1 VTGLIEHLERQLASA
16 RRLLQTVI
24 AQRDAIRAQD
34 VEGVLAKLAEVQQEM
49 GRRMQLE
56 RERDVL
62 LDQAST
68 ALRRPAADLT
78 LEMLL
83 VLVPAGDAARAR
95 TLSAELRGT
104 LSETARI
111 HGQNRVLIRQELAF
125 LDHLMRVLSG
135 TPEGAYSAGG
145 GSSST
150 PQIANLIDTRV

>member
-1 VTGLIEHLERQLASA
+1 MTGLIDHLERQLASA

-34 VEGVLAKLAEVQQEM
+34 VESVLARLAEVQQEM

-68 ALRRPAADLT
+68 ALRRPASDLT
-78 LEMLL
+78 LEMIL
-83 VLVPAGDAARAR
+83 VLLPGDDAVQAR

-135 TPEGAYSAGG
+135 TPEGAYSAAG
-145 GSSST
+145 GSST
-150 PQIANLIDTRV
+150 RPQVLNLIDMRV

>member
-1 VTGLIEHLERQLASA
+1 MTGLIDHLERQLASA

-34 VEGVLAKLAEVQQEM
+34 VESVLARLAEVQQEM

-68 ALRRPAADLT
+68 ALRRPASDLT
-78 LEMLL
+78 LEMIL
-83 VLVPAGDAARAR
+83 VLLPGDDAVQARA
-95 TLSAELRGT
+95 LSAELRGT

-135 TPEGAYSAGG
+135 TPEGAYSAAG
-145 GSSST
+145 GSST
-150 PQIANLIDTRV
+150 RPQVLNLIDTRV

>member
-1 VTGLIEHLERQLASA
+1 VTGLIDHLERQLASA
-16 RRLLQTVI
+16 QRLLQTVI

-34 VEGVLAKLAEVQQEM
+34 VEGVLARLAEVQQEM

-68 ALRRPAADLT
+68 ALRRPASDLT
-78 LEMLL
+78 LEMIL
-83 VLVPAGDAARAR
+83 VLVPAGDAVRAR

-135 TPEGAYSAGG
+135 TPEGAYSAAG
-145 GSSST
+145 GSSSI

>member
-1 VTGLIEHLERQLASA
+1 MTGLVDHLERQLASA
-16 RRLLQTVI
+16 QRLLQTVI

-34 VEGVLAKLAEVQQEM
+34 VEGVLARLAEVQQEM

-68 ALRRPAADLT
+68 ALRRPASDLT
-78 LEMLL
+78 LEMIL
-83 VLVPAGDAARAR
+83 VLVPAGDAVRAR

-111 HGQNRVLIRQELAF
+111 HSQNRVLIRQELAF
-125 LDHLMRVLSG
+125 L
-135 TPEGAYSAGG
+135 
-145 GSSST
+145 SSIRGRPPAMGFLRGYGCNFCAQTGYLEHIS
-150 PQIANLIDTRV
+150 V

>member
-1 VTGLIEHLERQLASA
+1 VTGLIDHLERQLASA
-16 RRLLQTVI
+16 QRLLQTVI

-34 VEGVLAKLAEVQQEM
+34 VEGVLARLAEVQQEM

-68 ALRRPAADLT
+68 ALRRPASDLT
-78 LEMLL
+78 LEMIL
-83 VLVPAGDAARAR
+83 VLVPADDAVRAR

-104 LSETARI
+104 LSETARV

-145 GSSST
+145 VSPST

>member
-1 VTGLIEHLERQLASA
+1 MTGLIDHLERQLASA

-34 VEGVLAKLAEVQQEM
+34 VESVLARLAEVQQEM

-68 ALRRPAADLT
+68 ALRRPASDLT
-78 LEMLL
+78 LEMIL
-83 VLVPAGDAARAR
+83 VLLPGDDAVQARA
-95 TLSAELRGT
+95 LSAELRGT

-135 TPEGAYSAGG
+135 TPEGAYSAAG
-145 GSSST
+145 GSST
-150 PQIANLIDTRV
+150 RPQVLNLIDMRV

>member
-16 RRLLQTVI
+16 QRLLQTVI

-34 VEGVLAKLAEVQQEM
+34 VEGVLARLAEVQQEM

-56 RERDVL
+56 RDRDVL

-68 ALRRPAADLT
+68 ALRRPASDLT
-78 LEMLL
+78 LEMIL
-83 VLVPAGDAARAR
+83 VLVPAGDVERAR

-135 TPEGAYSAGG
+135 TPEGAYSAAGA
-145 GSSST
+145 SSST
-150 PQIANLIDTRV
+150 PQILNLIDTRV

>member
-1 VTGLIEHLERQLASA
+1 MTGLIDHLERQLASA

-34 VEGVLAKLAEVQQEM
+34 VESVLARLAEVQQEM

-68 ALRRPAADLT
+68 ALRRPASDLT
-78 LEMLL
+78 LEMILALL
-83 VLVPAGDAARAR
+83 PGDDAVQARA
-95 TLSAELRGT
+95 LSAELRGT

-135 TPEGAYSAGG
+135 TPEGAYSAAG
-145 GSSST
+145 GSST
-150 PQIANLIDTRV
+150 RPQVLNLIDMRV

>member
-1 VTGLIEHLERQLASA
+1 MTGLIDHLERQLASA

-34 VEGVLAKLAEVQQEM
+34 VESVLARLAEVQQEM

-68 ALRRPAADLT
+68 ALRRPASDLT
-78 LEMLL
+78 LEMIL
-83 VLVPAGDAARAR
+83 VLLPGDDAVQARA
-95 TLSAELRGT
+95 LSAELRGT

-135 TPEGAYSAGG
+135 MPEGAYSAAG
-145 GSSST
+145 GSST
-150 PQIANLIDTRV
+150 RPQVLNLIDTRV

>member
-1 VTGLIEHLERQLASA
+1 MTGLIDHLERQLASA

-34 VEGVLAKLAEVQQEM
+34 VESVLARLAEVQQEM

-68 ALRRPAADLT
+68 ALRRPESVLT
-78 LEMLL
+78 LEMIL
-83 VLVPAGDAARAR
+83 VLLPGDDAVLTPA
-95 TLSAELRGT
+95 LSAELRGT

-135 TPEGAYSAGG
+135 TPEGAYSAAG
-145 GSSST
+145 GSST
-150 PQIANLIDTRV
+150 RPQVLNLIDTRV

>member
-1 VTGLIEHLERQLASA
+1 VTGLIDHLERQLASA
-16 RRLLQTVI
+16 QRLLQTVI

-34 VEGVLAKLAEVQQEM
+34 VEGVLARLAEVQQEM

-68 ALRRPAADLT
+68 ALRRPASDLT
-78 LEMLL
+78 LEMIL
-83 VLVPAGDAARAR
+83 VLVPAGDAVRAR

-135 TPEGAYSAGG
+135 TPEGAYSAAG

>member
-1 VTGLIEHLERQLASA
+1 MTGLIDHLERQLASA

-34 VEGVLAKLAEVQQEM
+34 VESVLARLAEVQQEM

-68 ALRRPAADLT
+68 ALRRPASDLP
-78 LEMLL
+78 LEMIL
-83 VLVPAGDAARAR
+83 VLVPAGDAVRAR

-104 LSETARI
+104 LSETARV

-145 GSSST
+145 ASPST
-150 PQIANLIDTRV
+150 PQILNLVDTRV

>member
-1 VTGLIEHLERQLASA
+1 MTGLIDHLERQLASA

-34 VEGVLAKLAEVQQEM
+34 VESVLARLAEVQQEM

-68 ALRRPAADLT
+68 ALRRPAGDLT
-78 LEMLL
+78 LEMIL
-83 VLVPAGDAARAR
+83 VLLPGDDAVQARA
-95 TLSAELRGT
+95 LSAELRGT

-135 TPEGAYSAGG
+135 MPEGAYSAAG
-145 GSSST
+145 GSST
-150 PQIANLIDTRV
+150 RPQVLNLIDTRV

>member
-1 VTGLIEHLERQLASA
+1 
-16 RRLLQTVI
+16 
-24 AQRDAIRAQD
+24 
-34 VEGVLAKLAEVQQEM
+34 VLARLAEVQQEM

-68 ALRRPAADLT
+68 ALRRPAGDLT
-78 LEMLL
+78 LEMIL
-83 VLVPAGDAARAR
+83 VLLPGDDAVQARA
-95 TLSAELRGT
+95 LSAELRGT

-135 TPEGAYSAGG
+135 MPEGAYSAAG
-145 GSSST
+145 GSSAR
-150 PQIANLIDTRV
+150 PQVLNLIDTRV

>member
-1 VTGLIEHLERQLASA
+1 VTGLIDHLERQLASA
-16 RRLLQTVI
+16 QRLLQTVI

-34 VEGVLAKLAEVQQEM
+34 VEGVLARLAEVQQEM

-68 ALRRPAADLT
+68 ALRRPASDLT
-78 LEMLL
+78 LEMIL
-83 VLVPAGDAARAR
+83 VLVPAGDAVRAR

-104 LSETARI
+104 LSETARV

-145 GSSST
+145 VSPST

>member
-1 VTGLIEHLERQLASA
+1 VTGLVDHLERQLASA
-16 RRLLQTVI
+16 QRLLQTVI

-34 VEGVLAKLAEVQQEM
+34 VEGVLARLAEVQQEM

-68 ALRRPAADLT
+68 ALRRPASDLT
-78 LEMLL
+78 LDMIL
-83 VLVPAGDAARAR
+83 VLVPAGDAERAR

-135 TPEGAYSAGG
+135 TPEGAYSAAG
-145 GSSST
+145 GSS
-150 PQIANLIDTRV
+150 PRVQILNLIDTRV

>member
-1 VTGLIEHLERQLASA
+1 MTGLIDHLERQLASA

-34 VEGVLAKLAEVQQEM
+34 VESVLARLAEVQQEM

-62 LDQAST
+62 LEQAST
-68 ALRRPAADLT
+68 ALRRPASDLT
-78 LEMLL
+78 LEMIL
-83 VLVPAGDAARAR
+83 VLLPGDDAVQARA
-95 TLSAELRGT
+95 LSAELRGT

-135 TPEGAYSAGG
+135 TPEGAYSAAG
-145 GSSST
+145 GSST
-150 PQIANLIDTRV
+150 RPQVLNLIDTRV

>member
-1 VTGLIEHLERQLASA
+1 MTGLIDHLERQLASA

-34 VEGVLAKLAEVQQEM
+34 VESVLARLAEVQQEM

-68 ALRRPAADLT
+68 ALRRPAGDLT
-78 LEMLL
+78 LEMIL
-83 VLVPAGDAARAR
+83 VLLPGDDAVQARA
-95 TLSAELRGT
+95 LSAELRGT

-135 TPEGAYSAGG
+135 MPEGAYSAAG
-145 GSSST
+145 GSSAR
-150 PQIANLIDTRV
+150 PQVLNLIDTRV

>member
-1 VTGLIEHLERQLASA
+1 VTGLIDHLERQLASA
-16 RRLLQTVI
+16 QRLLHTVI

-34 VEGVLAKLAEVQQEM
+34 VEGVLARLAEVQQEM
-49 GRRMQLE
+49 ARRMQLE
-56 RERDVL
+56 RERDAL

-68 ALRRPAADLT
+68 ALRRPASDLT
-78 LEMLL
+78 LEMIL
-83 VLVPAGDAARAR
+83 VLVPAGDGVRAR

-135 TPEGAYSAGG
+135 TPEGAYSAAG

-150 PQIANLIDTRV
+150 PQMLNLIDTRV

>member
-1 VTGLIEHLERQLASA
+1 MTGLVDHLERQLASA
-16 RRLLQTVI
+16 QRLLQTVI

-34 VEGVLAKLAEVQQEM
+34 VEGVLARLAEVQQEM

-68 ALRRPAADLT
+68 ALRRPASDLT
-78 LEMLL
+78 LEMIL
-83 VLVPAGDAARAR
+83 VLVPAGDAVRAR

-111 HGQNRVLIRQELAF
+111 HSQNRVLIRQELAF

-135 TPEGAYSAGG
+135 TPEGAYSAAG
-145 GSSST
+145 GSSAT
-150 PQIANLIDTRV
+150 PQMLNLIDMRV

>member
-16 RRLLQTVI
+16 QRLLQTVI
-24 AQRDAIRAQD
+24 SQRDAIRAQD
-34 VEGVLAKLAEVQQEM
+34 VEGVLARLAEVQQEM

-68 ALRRPAADLT
+68 ALRRPASDLT
-78 LEMLL
+78 LEMILMLL
-83 VLVPAGDAARAR
+83 PAGDAERAR

-135 TPEGAYSAGG
+135 TPEGAYSAAG

-150 PQIANLIDTRV
+150 PQLLNLIDTRV

>member
-1 VTGLIEHLERQLASA
+1 MTGLIDHLERQLASA

-34 VEGVLAKLAEVQQEM
+34 VESVLARLAEVQQEM

-68 ALRRPAADLT
+68 ALRRPAGDLT
-78 LEMLL
+78 LEMIL
-83 VLVPAGDAARAR
+83 VLLPGDDAVQARA
-95 TLSAELRGT
+95 LSAELRGT

-135 TPEGAYSAGG
+135 TPEGAYSAAG
-145 GSSST
+145 GSSAR
-150 PQIANLIDTRV
+150 PQVLNLIDTRV

>member
-1 VTGLIEHLERQLASA
+1 MTGLIEHLERQLASA
-16 RRLLQTVI
+16 QRLLQTVI

-34 VEGVLAKLAEVQQEM
+34 VEGVLARLAEVQQEM
-49 GRRMQLE
+49 ARRMQLE

-68 ALRRPAADLT
+68 ALRRPAGDLS
-78 LEMLL
+78 LEMIL
-83 VLVPAGDAARAR
+83 VLLPAGDAVRAR
-95 TLSAELRGT
+95 DLSSELRGT

-135 TPEGAYSAGG
+135 TPEGAYSAAG

-150 PQIANLIDTRV
+150 PQILNLIDTRV

>member
-1 VTGLIEHLERQLASA
+1 MTGLIDHLERQLASA
-16 RRLLQTVI
+16 QRLLQTVI

-34 VEGVLAKLAEVQQEM
+34 VEGVLARLAEVQQEM

-68 ALRRPAADLT
+68 ALRRPASDLT

-83 VLVPAGDAARAR
+83 VLVPAGDAVRAR

-135 TPEGAYSAGG
+135 TPEGAYSAAG

-150 PQIANLIDTRV
+150 PQILNLIDTRV

>member
-1 VTGLIEHLERQLASA
+1 MTGLIDHLERQLASA

-34 VEGVLAKLAEVQQEM
+34 VESVLARLAEVQQEM

-68 ALRRPAADLT
+68 ALRRQASDLT
-78 LEMLL
+78 LEMIL
-83 VLVPAGDAARAR
+83 VLLPGDDAVQARA
-95 TLSAELRGT
+95 LSAELRGT

-135 TPEGAYSAGG
+135 TPEGAYSAAG
-145 GSSST
+145 GSST
-150 PQIANLIDTRV
+150 RPQVLNLIDTRV

>member
-1 VTGLIEHLERQLASA
+1 MTGLIDHLERQLASA
-16 RRLLQTVI
+16 QRLLQTVI

-34 VEGVLAKLAEVQQEM
+34 VESVLARLAEVQQEM

-68 ALRRPAADLT
+68 ALRRPASDLT
-78 LEMLL
+78 LEMIL
-83 VLVPAGDAARAR
+83 VLVPAGDAVRAR

-135 TPEGAYSAGG
+135 TPEGAYSAAG

-150 PQIANLIDTRV
+150 PQILNLIDTRV

>member
-1 VTGLIEHLERQLASA
+1 VTGLIDHLERQLASA
-16 RRLLQTVI
+16 QRLLQTVI
-24 AQRDAIRAQD
+24 SQRDAIRAQD
-34 VEGVLAKLAEVQQEM
+34 VEGVLARLAEVQQEM

-68 ALRRPAADLT
+68 ALRRPASDLT
-78 LEMLL
+78 LEMIL
-83 VLVPAGDAARAR
+83 VLVPAGDAVRAR

-135 TPEGAYSAGG
+135 TPEGAYSAAG
-145 GSSST
+145 GSSAT
-150 PQIANLIDTRV
+150 PQILNLIDTRV

>member
-1 VTGLIEHLERQLASA
+1 MTGLIDHLERQLASA

-34 VEGVLAKLAEVQQEM
+34 VESVLARLAEVQQEM

-68 ALRRPAADLT
+68 ALRRPASDLT
-78 LEMLL
+78 LEMIL
-83 VLVPAGDAARAR
+83 VLLPGDDAVQARA
-95 TLSAELRGT
+95 LSAELRGT

-135 TPEGAYSAGG
+135 TPRGCVLAAG
-145 GSSST
+145 GSS
-150 PQIANLIDTRV
+150 TRPKS